1 MTKKIISISTIENF
15 SRLIAISL
23 VMSIFIIG
31 SNSNSTKPTY
41 FKLIKQDKTTTS
53 TNFYFPNFNK

>member
-15 SRLIAISL
+15 SRIIAISL
-23 VMSIFIIG
+23 VMFVFIIG
-31 SNSNSTKPTY
+31 ANNTSSKPTY
-41 FKLIKQDKTTTS
+41 FKLIKQDKTTS